1 VTTLPLRVVIVDDQR
16 LFAEG
21 LRSILTSRDPG
32 LEVIGIAATGVEAV
46 PLVLALKPDVV
57 LMDVQMPEMDGVEA
71 TRLIHE
77 ANPAQ
82 RVMMLTTYDD
92 DEYVKAALRH
102 GAIGYLLKDASV
114 GDLIGALRSA
124 LERSVILA
132 PSVAQNLANPAKAH
146 SHSPPTPVWLSR
158 LGPKERQILK
168 LIHQGCN
175 NYDISRR
182 LNLGEQTVKNYIS
195 GIYAKTEVH
204 DRLLLMRAAEG
215 VDLDAD

>member
-1 VTTLPLRVVIVDDQR
+1 LSPLPLRLVIVDDQR

-21 LRSILTSRDPG
+21 LKSILTSRDPG
-32 LEVIGIAATGVEAV
+32 LDVVGIAATGVEAV
-46 PLVLALKPDVV
+46 ELVLRLKPDVV
-57 LMDVQMPEMDGVEA
+57 LMDVQMPEMDGLEA

-77 ANPAQ
+77 AEPEQ

-132 PSVAQNLANPAKAH
+132 PSVAQNLANPTK
-146 SHSPPTPVWLSR
+146 SHASPAAPLWLSR
-158 LGPKERQILK
+158 LGPKEKQILK
-168 LIHQGCN
+168 LMQQGCN

-204 DRLLLMRAAEG
+204 DRFLLMKAADG
-215 VDLDAD
+215 VDLDTD